1 MKLALAHDY
10 LIQMGGGERVVAAM
24 HTAYPEAPIYTSAV
38 DRRRLFDAFQNADI
52 RTSWMQSLPF
62 ITHHTHFKKYFALY
76 PLAFRSIRPAEAD
89 IAWISCST
97 FAKFLKFPP
106 ATRTVCYLHNTTRFL
121 WQTDDYLDYEVTPG
135 TTNSLVRRFLPA
147 LREADRDATAAMD
160 VLIANS
166 ENVRQRIRRCYS
178 LNAVVINPP
187 VEIQRFTVSTQDDG
201 YYLIV
206 SRLLGYKQI
215 DLAIR
220 AFNAN
225 GKRLVIVGNGPY
237 LSNLRTIAGKTI
249 EFAGRLSDDA
259 ITGHYSRCRALILP
273 GEEDFGITPVE
284 AMACGKPV
292 IAFGRGGALETVLDA
307 ETGLFFHEPSVE
319 SLLDAI
325 DRCESS
331 AWNPDAIRRHS
342 LRFSR
347 EAFLEKTRNLLAK
360 TLA

>member
-24 HTAYPEAPIYTSAV
+24 HTAHPQAPIYTSAV
-38 DRRRLFDAFQNADI
+38 DRPGLFAAFHDAEI

-62 ITHHTHFKKYFALY
+62 ITDHTHFKKYFALY
-76 PLAFRSIRPAEAD
+76 PLAFHSMRPSEAD

-121 WQTDDYLDYEVTPG
+121 WQTDEYLDHEVKPG
-135 TTNSLVRRFLPA
+135 PTNSLVRRFLPA
-147 LREADRDATAAMD
+147 MREADRAATSAMD

-178 LNAVVINPP
+178 LDAVVINPP
-187 VEIQRFTVSTQDDG
+187 VETQRFTVSTQDDG

-225 GKRLVIVGNGPY
+225 GKRLVIIGAGPY
-237 LSNLRTIAGKTI
+237 LPKLRALASQTI
-249 EFAGRLSDDA
+249 EFAGRLSDEA
-259 ITGHYSRCRALILP
+259 TTEHYARCRALILP

-292 IAFGRGGALETVLDA
+292 IAFGRGGALETVIDT
-307 ETGLFFHEPSVE
+307 ETGLLFHEPSVE

-325 DRCESS
+325 TRCESA
-331 AWNPDAIRRHS
+331 AWNPHAIRQHA

-347 EAFLEKTRNLLAK
+347 AAFLEKTNHLLSK

>member
-24 HTAYPEAPIYTSAV
+24 HTAHPKAPIYTSAV
-38 DRRRLFDAFQNADI
+38 DRSGLFAAFHDADI
-52 RTSWMQSLPF
+52 RTSWMQRLPF
-62 ITHHTHFKKYFALY
+62 ITHHAHFKKYFAIY
-76 PLAFRSIRPAEAD
+76 PLAFRSMHPLEAD

-97 FAKFLKFPP
+97 FAKFIKFPP
-106 ATRTVCYLHNTTRFL
+106 STRTVCYLHNTTRFL
-121 WQTDDYLDYEVTPG
+121 WQTDKYLDYEVRPG
-135 TTNSLVRRFLPA
+135 FTNSLVRRFLPA
-147 LREADRDATAAMD
+147 MREADLAATSAMNL
-160 VLIANS
+160 LIANS
-166 ENVRQRIRRCYS
+166 ENVRQRIRHCYS
-178 LNAVVINPP
+178 LDAAVINPP
-187 VEIQRFTVSTQDDG
+187 VEIQRFAVSTQEDG

-225 GKRLVIVGNGPY
+225 GKRLIIVGDGPY
-237 LSNLRTIAGKTI
+237 LSNLRSLAANNI

-259 ITGHYSRCRALILP
+259 ITERYARCRALILP

-292 IAFGRGGALETVLDA
+292 IAFARGGALETVQAA
-307 ETGLFFHEPSVE
+307 ETGVLFHEPTVD
-319 SLLDAI
+319 SLLDAVT
-325 DRCESS
+325 RCE
-331 AWNPDAIRRHS
+331 AATWNPHAIRSHAQ
-342 LRFSR
+342 RFSR
-347 EAFLEKTRNLLAK
+347 EAFLEKTHNVLAK